1 MNVLYL
7 SITPL
12 FDLDERGIY
21 TDLLRTFL
29 SNGHSLTIYSPK
41 SGVMKTKEYA
51 NVSFRPI
58 KVGSLTKVN
67 PIKKV
72 MNYFIFSRKL
82 VWALKSDTMSYDLV
96 LYSTPPIQ
104 LIGPLRRIKKRSN
117 ALFYLMLKDI
127 FPQNAIDLTMLKTR
141 GVLAFLTRHYRK
153 MEFDLYDLSDRIGV
167 MSKANQTY
175 LLNQHPNLRNKAE
188 LLPNAIDLS
197 VSPKITSDRITI
209 RKRYELPENAVISVF
224 GGNIGKPQGIDFIE
238 KVISAHETLDDS
250 ILLFVGNGT
259 EYKRLINYIQS
270 VGARKAIFLSQLS
283 KSEFDELLFH
293 CDIGLLFLDYRFTIP
308 NFPSRILSY
317 FEFSKPVLAAT
328 DKSTDIRDILEQ
340 NEAGLWVPSNDPDA
354 FIKKLKS
361 LVEHSNIRKR
371 IGDNARLYLEQHWT
385 IDKAYKTIMM
395 HLSEGL

>member
-1 MNVLYL
+1 MNILYL

-29 SNGHSLTIYSPK
+29 KNGHSLTIYSPR
-41 SGVMKTKEYA
+41 SGVQKAKEHV

-67 PIKKV
+67 PIKKII
-72 MNYFIFSRKL
+72 NYFIFSQKL
-82 VWALKSDTMSYDLV
+82 GWALTSESSSYDLV

-104 LIGPLRRIKKRSN
+104 LIGPLKIIKKRSK

-127 FPQNAIDLTMLKTR
+127 FPQNAIDLRMLKTR
-141 GVLAFLTRHYRK
+141 GLLANLTRHFQK
-153 MEFDLYDLSDRIGV
+153 MEIDLYELSDRIGV
-167 MSKANQTY
+167 MSMANQTY
-175 LLNQHPNLRNKAE
+175 LLHHHPYLRNKVE

-197 VSPKITSDRITI
+197 VSPKISSDRITI

-238 KVISAHETLDDS
+238 KVISAHEMLDDS

-259 EYKRLINYIQS
+259 EYTRLRNYIQS
-270 VGARKAIFLSQLS
+270 IGASKAICLSQLS

-317 FEFSKPVLAAT
+317 FELSKPVLAAT
-328 DKSTDIRDILEQ
+328 DKATDIKDVLEK
-340 NEAGLWVPSNDPDA
+340 NETGIWVPSNDPEA
-354 FIKKLKS
+354 FIKNLKT
-361 LVEHSNIRKR
+361 LVEQPNTRKKL
-371 IGDNARLYLEQHWT
+371 GDNARLYLEQHWT
-385 IDKAYKTIMM
+385 IDKSYKTIMM